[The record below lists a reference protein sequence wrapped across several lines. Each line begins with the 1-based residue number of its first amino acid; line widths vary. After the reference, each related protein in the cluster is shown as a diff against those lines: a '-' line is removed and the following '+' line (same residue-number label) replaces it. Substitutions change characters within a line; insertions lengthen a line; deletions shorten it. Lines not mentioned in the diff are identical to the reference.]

1 MRSAQSNGRIGKIAG
16 LCDCYKATK
25 HFDLNHKFNLSEIYF
40 SNLSLTDT
48 TCKVHVCPSIDHLGR
63 GMSYAKQNF
72 IAGNWVAGEC
82 EVENRNPSDLSDL
95 VGLFAQASADQL
107 DAALDQARRAQREWA
122 SAEVERKQAVLMAIG
137 NELMARSEEL
147 GTLLSR
153 EEGKPLVEGKG
164 EVYRAGQFFTYYAAE
179 CLRQIGE
186 NADSVRPGVEIDVR
200 REPVGVVA
208 VISPWNFPTATASW
222 KIAPALCYGNAVVWK
237 PANATPASAV
247 ALTEIIARQDIPK
260 GLFSLVMGSGR
271 SVGQRLVESP
281 LVNAISFTGSVPVGK
296 GIAASAIG
304 NLTKVQMEMGSKN
317 ALAVMDDGDLDL
329 AVSVALGG
337 AFGGTG
343 QKCTASSR
351 LIVHSAIHDAF
362 VDKLVAGA
370 KGMKVGHAL
379 ENGTQMGPAVS
390 GQQLKDNLAYVEL
403 GKSEGA
409 ELACGGEQLDMPHEG
424 YYMSPGVFL
433 NTNNAMRINREEM
446 FAPLTAVIRVD
457 SYDEALATVNDTNF
471 GLTSGIVTRDLARAT
486 HFRRNARTG
495 VVTVNLPTAG
505 TDYHVPFGGRGDS
518 SYGPRE
524 QGRAAAEF
532 YTTVKTAYISAG
544 SPS

>member
-1 MRSAQSNGRIGKIAG
+1 MTDAGIEVHPVRNFSIRGRFVTNPNLIAG
-16 LCDCYKATK
+16 EWTTGET
-25 HFDLNHKFNLSEIYF
+25 EI
-40 SNLSLTDT
+40 
-48 TCKVHVCPSIDHLGR
+48 
-63 GMSYAKQNF
+63 
-72 IAGNWVAGEC
+72 
-82 EVENRNPSDLSDL
+82 ENRNPSDLSDL
-95 VGLFAQASADQL
+95 IGRYAQASTDQL
-107 DAALDQARRAQREWA
+107 EATLDRAHIAQAEWA
-122 SAEVERKQAVLMAIG
+122 SYGLERKQAVLQGIG
-137 NELMARSEEL
+137 NELMARAEEL

-153 EEGKPLVEGKG
+153 EEGKPFAEGRG

-186 NADSVRPGVEIDVR
+186 NADSVRPDIEIDVR

-222 KIAPALCYGNAVVWK
+222 KIAPALCYGNAVIWK
-237 PANATPASAV
+237 PANMTPASAV
-247 ALTEIIARQDIPK
+247 ALTEIIERQDIPK

-271 SVGQRLVESP
+271 SIGQRLVESP
-281 LVNAISFTGSVPVGK
+281 KVDAISFTGSVPVGK
-296 GIAASAIG
+296 GIAAAAIP

-317 ALAVMDDGDLDL
+317 ALAVMDDADLDL
-329 AVSVALGG
+329 AVSLALGG

-351 LIVHSAIHDAF
+351 LVVHAGIHDAF
-362 VDKLVAGA
+362 VEKLVAGA
-370 KGMKVGHAL
+370 KAMKVGHAL
-379 ENGTQMGPAVS
+379 EEGTQMGPVVS
-390 GQQLKDNLAYVEL
+390 EQQLAENLAYVDL
-403 GKSEGA
+403 AKAEGA
-409 ELACGGEQLDMPHEG
+409 ELACGGQRLDMPHDG

-433 NTNNAMRINREEM
+433 NTNNDMRINREEM
-446 FAPLTAVIRVD
+446 FAPLTSVIKVD
-457 SYDEALATVNDTNF
+457 SFDAALAVVNDTNF
-471 GLTSGIVTRDLARAT
+471 GLTSGIVTRSLARAS

-544 SPS
+544 TPV

>member
-1 MRSAQSNGRIGKIAG
+1 MSDTKLNLIAG
-16 LCDCYKATK
+16 D
-25 HFDLNHKFNLSEIYF
+25 
-40 SNLSLTDT
+40 
-48 TCKVHVCPSIDHLGR
+48 
-63 GMSYAKQNF
+63 
-72 IAGNWVAGEC
+72 WVAGEG

-95 VGLFAQASADQL
+95 VGMFTQASKDQL
-107 DAALDQARRAQREWA
+107 RETLETARRAQAEWA
-122 SAEVERKQAVLMAIG
+122 AYGMERKQAVLMAIG
-137 NELMARSEEL
+137 TELMTRAEEL

-153 EEGKPLVEGKG
+153 EEGKPLAEGKG

-179 CLRQIGE
+179 CLRQLGE
-186 NADSVRPGVEIDVR
+186 NADSVRAGVEIDVR

-208 VISPWNFPTATASW
+208 IISPWNFPTATASW

-247 ALTEIIARQDIPK
+247 ALSEIIERQDIPK

-271 SVGQRLVESP
+271 SLGQQLVESP
-281 LVNAISFTGSVPVGK
+281 MVDAISFTGSVPVGK
-296 GIAASAIG
+296 GIASAAIQ

-317 ALAVMDDGDLDL
+317 ALAVMDDGDLDI

-362 VDKLVAGA
+362 VERLVAGA
-370 KGMKVGHAL
+370 KAMKVGHAL
-379 ENGTQMGPAVS
+379 EQGTQMGPVVS
-390 GQQLKDNLAYVEL
+390 DQQLQENLAYVDL

-409 ELACGGEQLDMPHEG
+409 ELACGGQRLDMPHDG
-424 YYMSPGVFL
+424 FYMSPGVFL
-433 NTNNAMRINREEM
+433 NTTNDMRINREEM
-446 FAPLTAVIRVD
+446 FAPLTSVIKVD
-457 SYDEALATVNDTNF
+457 SYDQALATVNDTNF

-544 SPS
+544 EPG

>member
-1 MRSAQSNGRIGKIAG
+1 MQK
-16 LCDCYKATK
+16 
-25 HFDLNHKFNLSEIYF
+25 LN
-40 SNLSLTDT
+40 
-48 TCKVHVCPSIDHLGR
+48 C
-63 GMSYAKQNF
+63 NF
-72 IAGNWVAGEC
+72 IAGEWLEGIST
-82 EVENRNPSDLSDL
+82 VENRNPSDLTDL
-95 VGLFAQASADQL
+95 VGVFAQASLDQL
-107 DAALDQARRAQREWA
+107 EATLDQAHRAQAEWA
-122 SAEVERKQAVLMAIG
+122 AYGIERKQAILMAIG
-137 NELMARSEEL
+137 NELMERAEEL

-153 EEGKPLVEGKG
+153 EEGKPLAEGKG

-179 CLRQIGE
+179 CLRQLGE

-200 REPVGVVA
+200 REAVGVVA

-237 PANATPASAV
+237 PANITPASAV

-271 SVGQRLVESP
+271 EIGQHLVESAKI
-281 LVNAISFTGSVPVGK
+281 NAISFTGSVPVGR
-296 GIAASAIG
+296 GILSAAVQ
-304 NLTKVQMEMGSKN
+304 NFTKVQMEMGSKN
-317 ALAVMDDGDLDL
+317 ALAVMDDADLDL
-329 AVSVALGG
+329 AVNLALGG

-351 LIVHSAIHDAF
+351 LVVHEAVHDAF
-362 VDKLVAGA
+362 VEKLVAA
-370 KGMKVGHAL
+370 TQAMKVGHAL
-379 ENGTQMGPAVS
+379 EQGTQMGPVVS
-390 GQQLKDNLAYVEL
+390 KEQLSENLAYVDL

-409 ELACGGEQLDMPHEG
+409 ELACGGAQLEMPHEG
-424 YYMSPGVFL
+424 FYMSPGVFL
-433 NTNNAMRINREEM
+433 NTTNTMRINREEM
-446 FAPLTAVIRVD
+446 FAPLTSVIKVG

-471 GLTSGIVTRDLARAT
+471 GLTSGIVTRSLARAT
-486 HFRRNARTG
+486 DFRRNAKTG

-524 QGRAAAEF
+524 QGKAATEF

-544 SPS
+544 AV